1 MTIHSDLRPATQA
14 APAATGQAGREP
26 AGPRAR
32 LLVNLRAVWR
42 WLVRVN
48 ARIEQS
54 WIGDVIG
61 AACLVT
67 TFVIL
72 IVIAGV
78 LQ

>member
-1 MTIHSDLRPATQA
+1 MTIQSDLRPATQA

-32 LLVNLRAVWR
+32 LLVNVRAVWR

-48 ARIEQS
+48 ARIEAS
-54 WIGDVIG
+54 WLGDAIG
-61 AACLVT
+61 AVFLLG
-67 TFVIL
+67 TFAIL
-72 IVIAGV
+72 IIIAGV